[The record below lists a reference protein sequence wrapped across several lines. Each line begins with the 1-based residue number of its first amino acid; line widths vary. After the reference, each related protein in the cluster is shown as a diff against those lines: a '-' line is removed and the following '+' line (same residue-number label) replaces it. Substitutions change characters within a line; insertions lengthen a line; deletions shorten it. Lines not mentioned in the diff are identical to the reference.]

1 MSLYSTASR
10 PANTGGT
17 YHCLLN
23 AVDAGEIFTR
33 CGIYRDG
40 YSFNW
45 RSTVRNG
52 GAVVGT
58 DTNFGAMTNPDSV
71 AMTISPTQVKYY
83 VGGAL
88 AHTESTTV
96 FASKPIS
103 LIYIGDGGRVE
114 DPCWNA
120 NLKLILGRYSTDSDA
135 TASSMT

>member
-1 MSLYSTASR
+1 MPFVNIPSNTWTSIVTTTQSTIVQNRGTSALYLLTGSTSDI
-10 PANTGGT
+10 N
-17 YHCLLN
+17 L
-23 AVDAGEIFTR
+23 DAGLEVPPGSAVEFTT
-33 CGIYRDG
+33 GV
-40 YSFNW
+40 SV
-45 RSTVRNG
+45 S
-52 GAVVGT
+52 GA
-58 DTNFGAMTNPDSV
+58 SV
-71 AMTISPTQVKYY
+71 NKA
-83 VGGAL
+83 GGAL